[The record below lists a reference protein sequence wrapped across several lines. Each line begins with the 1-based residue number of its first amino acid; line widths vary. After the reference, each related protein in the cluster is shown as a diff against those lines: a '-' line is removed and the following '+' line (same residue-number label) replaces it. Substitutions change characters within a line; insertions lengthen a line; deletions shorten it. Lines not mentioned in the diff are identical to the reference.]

1 MEHNVSVYS
10 VFQFF
15 QFFQFL
21 RKYSISGFSGQRP
34 AETENFRLKSLKQK
48 EIKLKSESE
57 NHWGRHQQR
66 SWRLQKKKLRPT
78 KKTEN
83 SCLSLISRQT
93 LLRALLY
100 LLAKAEEC
108 RVKCGTSPR
117 VDRRD
122 SLRRDGD
129 IVSLAKPLRGATS
142 RRPLPAVLLDQ
153 HVLAQH
159 RGMHV
164 RCLLV

>member
-66 SWRLQKKKLRPT
+66 SSRGRTPWRNENQKNERKLREAL
-78 KKTEN
+78 KKEKVK
-83 SCLSLISRQT
+83 SQT
-93 LLRALLY
+93 
-100 LLAKAEEC
+100 
-108 RVKCGTSPR
+108 
-117 VDRRD
+117 
-122 SLRRDGD
+122 
-129 IVSLAKPLRGATS
+129 
-142 RRPLPAVLLDQ
+142 
-153 HVLAQH
+153 
-159 RGMHV
+159 
-164 RCLLV
+164 